1 MGFKTILLRIFGF
14 IFKPIFWV
22 LMFLFNIIKSPYRLG
37 ALIVGLS
44 ILFGTYSSIQ
54 ERNLSPLVYYVG
66 SMTLNTGDTISKNLQ
81 NLETQNLSL
90 WGKIKTWIN
99 ILAAIYM
106 FFILVYVFAWIIIQ
120 TSGGA
125 TPNVTVYS
133 IALIIVL
140 LLSNMFSVLTT
151 GHLSSY
157 FGLGGFIDLFKYLFS
172 HKDFVLNLINTT
184 SYGNSINISSNLT
197 NLTNSTI

>member
-1 MGFKTILLRIFGF
+1 MGFKAILLRIFGF
-14 IFKPIFWV
+14 IFKPVYWA

-44 ILFGTYSSIQ
+44 ILFGTYSSLQ
-54 ERNLSPLVYYVG
+54 EGNLSPLVYYVG

-133 IALIIVL
+133 IALVIVL

-157 FGLGGFIDLFKYLFS
+157 FGLGGFIDLFKYVLA
-172 HKDFVLNLINTT
+172 HKASLQGIINSTA
-184 SYGNSINISSNLT
+184 YGAPKTPPNLT
-197 NLTNSTI
+197 NFTNSTI